1 MANSKVRSY
10 LNELKKQGK
19 FHQCFQ
25 QIVNA
30 YRNGSDNDFGIRFSD
45 DDFLNE
51 YKKLCMLMLRYFKKS
66 DENVLSSEMNILKSR
81 LKEDLTIKHLQL
93 MLIDAILNYGLK
105 HHGIESSK
113 VPQIVVLK
121 RDKPM
126 LSPVELIKL
135 PIALQIKS
143 ILSKELQ

>member
-45 DDFLNE
+45 DDGLEVPGEHPCTNPVVVEVPEVDDHVDQLDLGLLPVFVPI
-51 YKKLCMLMLRYFKKS
+51 
-66 DENVLSSEMNILKSR
+66 DEVN
-81 LKEDLTIKHLQL
+81 
-93 MLIDAILNYGLK
+93 G
-105 HHGIESSK
+105 
-113 VPQIVVLK
+113 
-121 RDKPM
+121 
-126 LSPVELIKL
+126 
-135 PIALQIKS
+135 
-143 ILSKELQ
+143 